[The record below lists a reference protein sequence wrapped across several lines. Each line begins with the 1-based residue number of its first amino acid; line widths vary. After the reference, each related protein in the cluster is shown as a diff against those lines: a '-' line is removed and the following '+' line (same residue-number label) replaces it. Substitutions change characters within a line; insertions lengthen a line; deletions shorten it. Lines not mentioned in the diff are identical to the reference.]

1 MRVFV
6 TDFGGTRLK
15 WGLFSNDELEK
26 RGFVSSYSIS
36 SVSDFKEFLRS
47 FSFDRLVLGFAGMVK
62 NGVVIH
68 APNLPLWEGLNLYE
82 EFKDFY
88 PIIENDANLFILG
101 EYHYGAAK
109 GYKNA
114 VGVTLGT
121 GVGGGAIIEG
131 KLLRGK
137 NGFAGEFGHIVI
149 DINGPPCNCGSF
161 GCAES
166 FLGQYY
172 FIEKVRRTFLRHGQN
187 PPQDM
192 KVLEDM
198 AKMGITLAKS
208 LWEEYGRYLGV
219 LISNLISVFD
229 PDIVVLGGGISG
241 AFELFKDSMME
252 EFLRRKVGY
261 KFEVPIVK
269 AKMENS
275 SLYGGLYLANLL

>member
-26 RGFVSSYSIS
+26 RGFISSHNIS
-36 SVSDFKEFLRS
+36 SVSDFREFLRG

-62 NGVVIH
+62 NGVVVH

-166 FLGQYY
+166 FLGEYY

-198 AKMGITLAKS
+198 ARMGITLAKS
-208 LWEEYGRYLGV
+208 LWEEFGRYLGV

-252 EFLRRKVGY
+252 EVLRRKVGY

-269 AKMENS
+269 AQLENS